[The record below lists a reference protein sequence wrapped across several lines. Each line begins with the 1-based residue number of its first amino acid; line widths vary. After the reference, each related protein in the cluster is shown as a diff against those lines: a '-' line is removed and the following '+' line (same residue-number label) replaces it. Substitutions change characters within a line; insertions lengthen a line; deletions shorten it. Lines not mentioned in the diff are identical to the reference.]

1 VDLVRL
7 ATTARR
13 HWLFGLALAGAVALR
28 VLVMLAFRPITWFGG
43 DSASYLATGLRLIP
57 DPSRVG
63 GYALLLWALRPLHSL
78 ALVAAVQHLMGIVI
92 GVLIYLLAR
101 RHGLPAWAATLAT
114 VPVFFDA
121 YELQL
126 EADAVPDIPFGLL
139 VVIALYLLLRSPGER
154 RPARVVPAAFLLGVS
169 AILWPVGLV
178 LLVMLL
184 VVLLAALAV
193 RRAGVLA
200 VAAAILAG
208 AVPVA
213 GYAAWFDL
221 HEHQFSLTRSDGVYL
236 WSRTMSFANCAVI
249 RPPASEQMLCPPSG
263 REGAQRIAS
272 SLYIW
277 SGASPLLRMPGGRF
291 SARTNTLALH
301 FALRAIAAQPGGYAT
316 AVGHD
321 FALSFSWN
329 RPVHPDAGIV
339 DRYQFSDATTVW
351 VPATMRTPGG
361 GTVAGDQ
368 AAYDAG
374 PPAPTRA
381 VQPFAS
387 WLVSYQRYAYLPGTL
402 LGVILLG
409 GLAAMIV
416 RRRALGGLPWAF
428 AVTILLVPPL
438 VADFDLRYL
447 VPAVP
452 AACLAAAL
460 AFAPRPSLK
469 DQRRWT
475 TSPAATGTTAPDDAR
490 TSSRPSRSTPTASPE
505 ST

>member
-1 VDLVRL
+1 
-7 ATTARR
+7 
-13 HWLFGLALAGAVALR
+13 
-28 VLVMLAFRPITWFGG
+28 M
-43 DSASYLATGLRLIP
+43 
-57 DPSRVG
+57 
-63 GYALLLWALRPLHSL
+63 
-78 ALVAAVQHLMGIVI
+78 
-92 GVLIYLLAR
+92 
-101 RHGLPAWAATLAT
+101 
-114 VPVFFDA
+114 
-121 YELQL
+121 
-126 EADAVPDIPFGLL
+126 
-139 VVIALYLLLRSPGER
+139 
-154 RPARVVPAAFLLGVS
+154 
-169 AILWPVGLV
+169 
-178 LLVMLL
+178 
-184 VVLLAALAV
+184 
-193 RRAGVLA
+193 
-200 VAAAILAG
+200 
-208 AVPVA
+208 
-213 GYAAWFDL
+213 
-221 HEHQFSLTRSDGVYL
+221 YL

-249 RPPASEQMLCPPSG
+249 RPPADERTLCPPSG
-263 REGAQRIAS
+263 GRAPRIAS

-277 SGASPLLRMPGGRF
+277 SGASALLRMPGGRF
-291 SARTNTLALH
+291 SARTNALALN

-321 FALSFSWN
+321 FALSFAWN

-339 DRYQFSDATTVW
+339 DRYQFSDATTAW

-409 GLAAMIV
+409 GLVVMIV

-428 AVTILLVPPL
+428 AVTILLVPPMI
-438 VADFDLRYL
+438 VDFDLRYL

-452 AACLAAAL
+452 VACLAAAL
-460 AFAPRPSLK
+460 AFAPRPSPA

-475 TSPAATGTTAPDDAR
+475 TSPAATGSAAPDDTR
-490 TSSRPSRSTPTASPE
+490 TSSLPSRSTPTASPE